1 MVDIAFVRCQSCKMQ
16 DKSIDFLQDLRF
28 S

>member
-1 MVDIAFVRCQSCKMQ
+1 MP

>member
-1 MVDIAFVRCQSCKMQ
+1 LSKLQDA